1 MRASALSIFF
11 LIPVL
16 SLGGC
21 GAKTESGP
29 VKTAQASEQ
38 TAQATPDQTPEILS
52 WEDLMPAGEDE
63 VLADLYAA
71 FFDKQEAK
79 FQNQISLLD
88 ASAEQADL
96 LSRIDEGS
104 EEDTMEQIGTYN
116 VVEDLNGKQVRL
128 PGYVVPLDFSLSSEY
143 DAFLL
148 VPYFGACLHTPPPPP
163 NQIVFV
169 TSEQMAKVE
178 NINDPVW
185 VEGRMKTGRFGSE
198 LGNSAY
204 ELTLSKLEPY
214 EY

>member
-1 MRASALSIFF
+1 MRLSTLSTLLLLSALS
-11 LIPVL
+11 
-16 SLGGC
+16 LGAC
-21 GAKTESGP
+21 KAKTDASSTP
-29 VKTAQASEQ
+29 TDAAASKSAQTNPAE
-38 TAQATPDQTPEILS
+38 TLS
-52 WEDLMPAGEDE
+52 WEDLMPAGEE
-63 VLADLYAA
+63 KILADLYADFYA
-71 FFDKQEAK
+71 NQEKQ
-79 FQNQISLLD
+79 FQSQISLSE
-88 ASAEQADL
+88 AATEQADI

-104 EEDTMEQIGTYN
+104 AEDTMEQIGTYN

-128 PGYVVPLDFSLSSEY
+128 PGYVVPLDFNLSAEY
-143 DAFLL
+143 NAFLL

-169 TSEQMAKVE
+169 TSEQMTKIE
-178 NINDPVW
+178 NIEEPVW